1 MRRWLNLVIGGL
13 SIFLFMGSVSAFD
26 DVSEN
31 DVNFEAI
38 NYLEDLGVVSG
49 YPDGS
54 FGPDRT
60 LNRAELTKIVVEG
73 GGFEI
78 VEDENCFP
86 DLEEGSWYAKYVCT
100 AFENGIVEGYPD
112 GRFDPARF
120 INRAESLKII
130 LEAEGLGS
138 KVYDGGFAD
147 VDSADWFSV
156 YVERGAELNY
166 LPFEEIFNPGREILR
181 RNFSEIYFRA
191 LVSREKPGRVYEEIV
206 EVVEIEEGVYFED
219 LELAEVD
226 LDNPV
231 PRFVLANEIYYLGG
245 EVTGEEA
252 YLDIL
257 NAKVGSLKL
266 GDRGDEFW
274 VPVWFGSEGVYEV
287 EIGGDVFEIVALT
300 DFSEI
305 DDSVKFSGD
314 FYTSVEYENVVL
326 NLLGDGNGDLL
337 RKYEFNFE
345 DTDIVLINRQNLSE
359 LEIPKNWLAELWN
372 GEEIVKLEV
381 SLALYDLDLRERST
395 FESFGIFDL
404 DVVEDLETIINNV
417 GDRDL
422 DFSYS
427 DTDRIVSSFVPE
439 NDFEDYLYVIREDG
453 SVDILEN
460 RIVFN
465 NGRVKVE
472 YAPEKG
478 SLFEIIEVND
488 VDGRALVNYPVYR
501 ENVLPIKP
509 DPYAFQL
516 QDIEVS
522 VENAVNLIN
531 LSRDEFGLDEVVL
544 NEDLSLLAQD
554 HADDMAIN
562 GYVSHADL
570 EGRKV
575 SERKLDYGI
584 KTFVGENIA
593 RNVQLLDAHNSLM
606 RSAAHRV
613 NILDENWRE
622 VGIGIAYDE
631 NGLLYFVQNFS
642 FNSEIVLDE
651 IEAMIEERLEV
662 SSAAD
667 LMEVADYWSMRM
679 VEFQDYGAEIGG
691 ERLMDRVA
699 DLGEYV
705 SGNSISGISTFIDDV
720 ERLIEEN
727 LSSLEGQGYDFYG
740 FDVELGD
747 DGVLYFVLIVTS

>member
-1 MRRWLNLVIGGL
+1 MKRWLNLVVGWL
-13 SIFLFMGSVSAFD
+13 SIFLFMGSVHAFND
-26 DVSEN
+26 LDES

-38 NYLEDLGVVSG
+38 DYLESQGVVSG

-73 GGFEI
+73 VGFEI
-78 VEDENCFP
+78 VEDESCFP

-100 AFENGIVEGYPD
+100 AFENGVVEGYPD

-138 KVYDGGFAD
+138 KVYDGGFVD
-147 VDSADWFSV
+147 VESADWFSV
-156 YVERGAELNY
+156 YVERADELNY
-166 LPFEEIFNPGREILR
+166 LPFDDFFEPSKEILR
-181 RNFSEIYFRA
+181 RNFSEIYYRA
-191 LVSREKPGRVYEEIV
+191 LVSRETGGRVYNEFYDFD
-206 EVVEIEEGVYFED
+206 EEGEVYYADFE
-219 LELAEVD
+219 LSNVVLSE
-226 LDNPV
+226 PV
-231 PRFVLANEIYYLGG
+231 PRFVLANEVYYFGG
-245 EVTGEEA
+245 EVTGAEA

-257 NAKVGSLKL
+257 NGKVGDLKL
-266 GDRGDEFW
+266 GESGDEFW

-287 EIGGDVFEIVALT
+287 EIGGDVFEITALA
-300 DFSEI
+300 DFSEMV
-305 DDSVKFSGD
+305 DSVKFSGD
-314 FYTSVEYENVVL
+314 FYTSVDYENVVL

-337 RKYEFNFE
+337 RKYEFDFE
-345 DTDIVLINRQNLSE
+345 DADIVLINRQNLEE
-359 LEIPKNWLAELWN
+359 LEIPKSWLAELWN

-381 SLALYDLDLRERST
+381 SLALYDLELRERSA

-404 DVVEDLETIINNV
+404 DVVENLETIVNNV
-417 GDRDL
+417 GDRSL

-427 DTDRIVSSFVPE
+427 DTDRVVSSFVPE

-472 YAPEKG
+472 YAPERG
-478 SLFEIIEVND
+478 SLYEIIEVND
-488 VDGRALVNYPVYR
+488 VDGRALINYPVYR

-509 DPYAFQL
+509 DPYAFQVN
-516 QDIEVS
+516 DVEVS

-531 LSRDEFGLDEVVL
+531 QSRAEFGLDEVVL
-544 NEDLSLLAQD
+544 NADLGLLAQN
-554 HADDMAIN
+554 HADDMATN
-562 GYVSHADL
+562 AYVSHADL
-570 EGRKV
+570 DGRKV

-613 NILDENWRE
+613 NILDKNWKK

-651 IEAMIEERLEV
+651 IEGLIEERLRVV
-662 SSAAD
+662 SAGD
-667 LMEVADYWSMRM
+667 LMDVADYWSMRM